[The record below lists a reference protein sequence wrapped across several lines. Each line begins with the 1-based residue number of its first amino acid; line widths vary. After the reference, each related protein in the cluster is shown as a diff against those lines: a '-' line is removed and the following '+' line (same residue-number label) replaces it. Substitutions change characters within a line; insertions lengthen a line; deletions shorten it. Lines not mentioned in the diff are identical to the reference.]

1 MFLFLEKMNVVSEN
15 YEHIGDYGNCE
26 ILLYKNIQNS
36 RKLHSAILEGKIK
49 CAMIKPALIA
59 HPLQIAVA
67 TKKSLSAKYSC
78 SSSASA
84 NSKVKGLLTKSV
96 FTEILYNL
104 APTKNIA
111 ESLKLYG
118 IGQDDKE
125 ILIVITKE
133 PGIEQDEVKNC
144 LLNQIDGDL
153 VPNLMDEIEGLPSL
167 TNWDLVV
174 KVHKLKSTS
183 FNKKNIVDILISR
196 AATKDLS

>member
-1 MFLFLEKMNVVSEN
+1 MLLFLEKMNVVSEN
-15 YEHIGDYGNCE
+15 YEHIGDFGNCE
-26 ILLYKNIQNS
+26 ILLYKNIRNS
-36 RKLHSAILEGKIK
+36 QKLHSAIIEGKIK

-67 TKKSLSAKYSC
+67 TKKSLAAKYA
-78 SSSASA
+78 SSSANT
-84 NSKVKGLLTKSV
+84 NSKTKGLMTKSV

-118 IGQDDKE
+118 IGQEDTE

-133 PGIEQDEVKNC
+133 PGTEQDEVKNV
-144 LLNQIDGDL
+144 LINEIDGDL

-167 TNWDLVV
+167 TNWELVS

-183 FNKKNIVDILISR
+183 LNKKNIVDILISR
-196 AATKDLS
+196 AATKDVS

>member
-1 MFLFLEKMNVVSEN
+1 MLLFLEKMNVVSEN
-15 YEHIGDYGNCE
+15 YEHIGDFGNCE
-26 ILLYKNIQNS
+26 ILLYKNIRNS
-36 RKLHSAILEGKIK
+36 RKLHSAIIEGKIK
-49 CAMIKPALIA
+49 CAMIKPVLIA

-67 TKKSLSAKYSC
+67 TKKSLAAKYA
-78 SSSASA
+78 SSSANT
-84 NSKVKGLLTKSV
+84 NSKTKGLMTKSV

-118 IGQDDKE
+118 IGQEDTE

-133 PGIEQDEVKNC
+133 PGTEQDEVKNV
-144 LLNQIDGDL
+144 LINEIDGDL

-167 TNWDLVV
+167 TNWELVS

-183 FNKKNIVDILISR
+183 LNKKNIVDILISR
-196 AATKDLS
+196 AATKDVS